1 MGAGPRLLGFG
12 PAVAAVP
19 SFLSVPQE
27 LLCTGP
33 KQDAGLD
40 CLGIFVLFRAFA
52 AGLRA
57 LLPRRLPPVGFSRDS
72 ATRLQCRAVASL
84 VPFGV

>member
-1 MGAGPRLLGFG
+1 MGVWPRLLGFG
-12 PAVAAVP
+12 PAGAAVP
-19 SFLSVPQE
+19 FFLSVPQK

-33 KQDAGLD
+33 DKSIGQD
-40 CLGIFVLFRAFA
+40 CLGLFVLFRALI

-72 ATRLQCRAVASL
+72 VTRLQCRVVESF